1 MPTKVKLT
9 PKQWGA
15 VRKLAL
21 LVCDWRGHSHLPFNS
36 VCVDS
41 EGIAEEFVLSLISKK
56 LL

>member
-1 MPTKVKLT
+1 VPTKVKLT